1 MAFTR
6 KISRPAHSIFSDL
19 SDISLDDSKMEDIR
33 NLKVSRSRTQTAPG
47 QSRFLKRNQ
56 TTGETHLDLKES
68 AVLGSGT
75 RLALGRPPATAS
87 KIRASAALMKLAQI
101 ETKIRSRQRS
111 LSDTESDS
119 KPSEDS
125 LPGRVD
131 RTTPRAASGP
141 SSLPAHR
148 TSQKQARESPIPRSS
163 VQPGQVS
170 RFLKRAPHMENAT
183 PEARAGKER
192 DLQTPRPKEPA
203 PKFDSPDSDEEE
215 MKELLGSLME
225 SSREKETSI
234 NQRYTKVLEKES
246 VRPFTIPAAPRA
258 PSLSSAEP
266 PSSRPPQTPRPP
278 PVRPAHRALRSTRLR
293 ACSPQIS
300 VSRDAASRASS
311 ISIPDTVS
319 RSESSKM
326 GRSQLAS
333 SLGGSEPEPVDA
345 PASEAADDSLNDFRV
360 SISSLGDLT
369 PAASGKSDSE
379 QKEGAAQRARPTGR
393 SCSDEAPAG
402 LEVPTWVPPR
412 SSAFQG
418 KATSVVGDEGLPT
431 ESEVSEH
438 LSASWASA
446 AQQDSVSGVQSPSE
460 TPLESSVGSAYSED
474 FESPPS
480 PVASEP
486 AAPSQAALE
495 RALATLSEGSSSPR
509 TCLQR
514 APQASG
520 EWGRGAASVTMKEA
534 AVQTLD
540 PAFAYQWA
548 AVLTAYSPA
557 VLALNDMLRQQLSL
571 TRQFIEASRHLHG
584 SLLQSMEGDAFHY
597 HTLEEAKEYIR
608 SHRPT
613 PLTMEDAL
621 QEAKEGLC

>member
-1 MAFTR
+1 MACTR
-6 KISRPAHSIFSDL
+6 KVSQPARSIFSDL
-19 SDISLDDSKMEDIR
+19 SDISLDDSKMEVTR
-33 NLKVSRSRTQTAPG
+33 NLKVSRSHTQAAPG

-75 RLALGRPPATAS
+75 QMALGRPLATAS

-101 ETKIRSRQRS
+101 ETKIRSRQRARTS
-111 LSDTESDS
+111 LSDPESDS

-125 LPGRVD
+125 LPGTVD
-131 RTTPRAASGP
+131 RATPRAASGP
-141 SSLPAHR
+141 SSLHAHR

-170 RFLKRAPHMENAT
+170 RFLKRAPRLENAA
-183 PEARAGKER
+183 PEARAGTER

-225 SSREKETSI
+225 SSREKETSM
-234 NQRYTKVLEKES
+234 NQKFTKVLEKER
-246 VRPFTIPAAPRA
+246 VRPFTDQIPAAPRA
-258 PSLSSAEP
+258 PSLPSAEP

-278 PVRPAHRALRSTRLR
+278 PTRPAHRALRSRSR
-293 ACSPQIS
+293 ACSSQTS

-326 GRSQLAS
+326 GRIQLAS
-333 SLGGSEPEPVDA
+333 SLGGSEPGPVNA
-345 PASEAADDSLNDFRV
+345 PASEAADDSLNDFR
-360 SISSLGDLT
+360 INILSLDDLT
-369 PAASGKSDSE
+369 PAVSEKSDLE
-379 QKEGAAQRARPTGR
+379 QKEGAARRPTGR
-393 SCSDEAPAG
+393 SCPDEAPAG
-402 LEVPTWVPPR
+402 LEVPTRAPPR

-418 KATSVVGDEGLPT
+418 KATSAVGDEGLPT

-446 AQQDSVSGVQSPSE
+446 AQRDSVSGVQSPPA
-460 TPLESSVGSAYSED
+460 TPLESSVGSDYSED
-474 FESPPS
+474 FESLPS

-495 RALATLSEGSSSPR
+495 RALATVSEGSSSLR

-514 APQASG
+514 APQARG
-520 EWGRGAASVTMKEA
+520 QWGRGAARVTVKEA

-540 PAFAYQWA
+540 PAFTYQWA
-548 AVLTAYSPA
+548 AAAGMAAMGPA
-557 VLALNDMLRQQLSL
+557 LGGTYVDPAPIASHVISADA
-571 TRQFIEASRHLHG
+571 IEVH
-584 SLLQSMEGDAFHY
+584 
-597 HTLEEAKEYIR
+597 
-608 SHRPT
+608 
-613 PLTMEDAL
+613 
-621 QEAKEGLC
+621 